1 MVKLCVQSSISQ
13 NCIDLQLVAQIPH
26 GEYPRFAAQFP
37 RGEDFIAVERNQ
49 GERIVHEIYRVSP
62 THALQYV
69 EFYELFRNVNYWN
82 SLEVLSLNVG
92 VSSFIPNV
100 QDSGGLRSITW
111 FAGAR
116 EVYDFRQEE
125 GLFRYL
131 GPLDGVRAFY
141 RILDQSQREYSRQ
154 TCMASRSEATRSICL
169 ETNGSQPAI
178 EFENFTEASHPQRRL
193 LAEVA
198 STLGWSIFEAL
209 NLPVFYSA
217 SLDRSPD
224 LLAFTSMETGYY
236 IAIGNLFLEQYPE
249 VQRLTFAHELGHCIY
264 SFQGPSLV
272 HHLVYSLGTYVDDG
286 SAESEAYLRSFR
298 RSLMGGDERSLEESV
313 DDEIFADAI
322 AFEYANARRF
332 EYPDRPTFELAQEEF
347 RQHLRLRVEV
357 LNGYPSTIGNYVL
370 NKLIDRIDTCPFLSR
385 ETKIQVFQ
393 LIRDKLN
400 PSLYRVFDQKLLL
413 LGIRLD
419 ENY

>member
-1 MVKLCVQSSISQ
+1 M
-13 NCIDLQLVAQIPH
+13 DLQLVAQIPH
-26 GEYPRFAAQFP
+26 AEYPRFVAHFP
-37 RGEDFIAVERNQ
+37 REAGLVAVERARS
-49 GERIVHEIYRVSP
+49 GGAIHEVYRISPVHSF
-62 THALQYV
+62 QYV
-69 EFYELFRNVNYWN
+69 EFSGLFRNLDYWN
-82 SLEVLSLNVG
+82 SLEVLGLNLGTNNFTPTVE
-92 VSSFIPNV
+92 
-100 QDSGGLRSITW
+100 DSGGLRSITW
-111 FAGAR
+111 FAGE

-131 GPLDGVRAFY
+131 GPLEEARAFY
-141 RILDQSQREYSRQ
+141 RILDESQREYSRQ
-154 TCMASRSEATRSICL
+154 SCMASRSEATRSICV

-198 STLGWSIFEAL
+198 STLGRSIFEAL

-224 LLAFTSMETGYY
+224 LLAFTSMETRYY

-249 VQRLTFAHELGHCIY
+249 VQRLTFAHELGHYIY

-272 HHLVYSLGTYVDDG
+272 YNLVYSLGTYVHDG

-313 DDEIFADAI
+313 DDEIFADAV

-332 EYPDRPTFELAQEEF
+332 EYLDRPTFELAQEEF

-357 LNGYPSTIGNYVL
+357 LNGYPSTIGVYIL
-370 NKLIDRIDTCPFLSR
+370 KRMIDRISTCPFLSR
-385 ETKIQVFQ
+385 ETKTKVFQ
-393 LIRDKLN
+393 LIRDNLN
-400 PSLYRVFDQKLLL
+400 PSLYRVFDQKLLR

-419 ENY
+419 ETY